1 MAKTKKYSIIT
12 SSILLVLIV
21 VSIIVAS
28 LAWFNSNIIDD
39 LTVQTSNYIVLYF
52 ESELTADG
60 NKLKPAIAEN
70 NAIRDGKNP
79 KTVLTS
85 GSDGVETIAQA
96 VGLSGSVKFIDFSS
110 GGVNKTLR
118 ASIEA
123 YAVDKNNEKTYL
135 SIFRDITVEPTFS
148 MKYDD
153 EDNAIEYTDS
163 QYKSFAKSK
172 DSSAPIIDLP
182 ITAKNGTLSIALNCY
197 IAEIDELAIPAVMNA
212 DKIGFSLTIRVVE
225 DTRTIYFYNSN
236 AWADVYAYATSQDLQ
251 PIGMTGSYYITS
263 SRLSGGS
270 TKYGLTM
277 KKNPNPSATNT
288 AFEYRYLGYK
298 YYDQTDNMTIN
309 FNGTALDLASYT
321 ITGGAK
327 DENAI
332 KISGGAGVYDITIN
346 TSTKK
351 ISITKNDGNSTFD
364 KEPLGQFPG
373 QKAQPILGQTGWY
386 YINVTKDTELICF
399 NDGKNKTEMI
409 SISPENLEEP
419 ENELNYYF
427 DGEWKSTIQDTGRRI
442 FFYYETENLPIS
454 AKCTSATG
462 KQTTYQMKYLGNFWY
477 SADIGEDTVQV
488 TFYSPG
494 NGNLIAPTKIQL
506 EDGKPYFYENS
517 WHGFAK

>member
-79 KTVLTS
+79 RTVLTS
-85 GSDGVETIAQA
+85 GSDSGVETIAQA

-123 YAVDKNNEKTYL
+123 YAIDKNNEKTYL

-153 EDNAIEYTDS
+153 EENAIVYTDS
-163 QYKSFAKSK
+163 QYKSFVKSK
-172 DSSAPIIDLP
+172 DSPAPIIDLP

-212 DKIGFSLTIRVVE
+212 EKIGFSLTIQVVE

-263 SRLSGGS
+263 NRLVIGS
-270 TKYGLTM
+270 TQYGLTM
-277 KKNPNPSATNT
+277 KKNPDPSATNT

-298 YYDQTDNMTIN
+298 YYDEAQDYMTIN

-321 ITGGAK
+321 ITGGEK
-327 DENAI
+327 EGNAI
-332 KISGGAGVYDITIN
+332 RISAGAGVYDITIN

-351 ISITKNDGNSTFD
+351 ISITKNNGNSTFD

-373 QKAQPILGQTGWY
+373 QKAQPILGQVGWY

-399 NDGKNKTEMI
+399 NDGKTKTEMI
-409 SISPENLEEP
+409 SIDSDK
-419 ENELNYYF
+419 NYYF
-427 DGEWKSTIQDTGRRI
+427 DGNWVATIQDTGKRI
-442 FFYYETENLPIS
+442 FFRHNTGGLSIS
-454 AKCTSATG
+454 AICTSATG
-462 KQTTYQMKYLGNFWY
+462 KETTYKMKYLGNLWY

-488 TFYSPG
+488 NFYSPG
-494 NGNLIAPTKIQL
+494 NVGITTKIQL